1 MIFNIMFK
9 TLSLTVLLLLTIA
22 VSGQENRKL
31 IDSLQLRLKVTKPA
45 DKAAMYNELANTFRY
60 ISGDT
65 TLVYA
70 KSAVEY
76 AIKHHDK
83 RNEAEAYLLIGYV
96 FKDRGQYQDAVTYQ
110 LKAIRLCEQTGDE
123 KKLASAY
130 NTIGITY
137 KKMRRWDE
145 ALAYYMKANQLAKN
159 TKDTVRL
166 SLIYNN
172 IGTIYLEKEDWKKVE
187 IYYDSALKY
196 AELSDDKRALA
207 TVLSNMAD
215 LYRAQFKYDKA
226 VNTLKQCLEYDK
238 ANMDKYG
245 MYMSYFQL
253 ARVYSEIKDYDKWN
267 QYADSA
273 DKIALQ
279 EQLQRERIDLLS
291 WRATVAEWRGDIKS
305 AYRYYRQARA
315 INDSLL
321 TETTAKQVSELQT
334 QYETEKKEQQIALQQ
349 SELKSKNYIIGSIS
363 GVLLLV
369 GLLGYSSYRR
379 YKLIQ
384 QTKLQQAVLHQQ
396 ELATQAV
403 LEAEEKERQRIAG
416 DLHDGVGQLMSAAR
430 MNLSLIE
437 NELNFED
444 DSQKA
449 AFDKALSL
457 VDDSCREV
465 RAVSHNIMPNALL
478 KAGLIS
484 AIREF
489 IQKIDQ
495 RALEVTLYTDGI
507 NERLPTNVESVLYRV
522 IQESVNN
529 VIKHSHANK
538 LDITLIKDEE
548 GISITVEDN
557 GRGFDL
563 KNISEGIG
571 LKNMQTRIHYLKGT
585 IEWDTTPGKG
595 TVVIIQVPVVEA

>member
-1 MIFNIMFK
+1 MFK
-9 TLSLTVLLLLTIA
+9 TFSLTVLLLLTIA
-22 VSGQENRKL
+22 VSGQENRKF
-31 IDSLQLRLKVTKPA
+31 IDSLQLRLKVTKPT
-45 DKAAMYNELANTFRY
+45 DKAAVYNELAYTFRY
-60 ISGDT
+60 MSGDT
-65 TLVYA
+65 TLIYA

-83 RNEAEAYLLIGYV
+83 RNEAEAYLNIAYV
-96 FKDRGQYQDAVTYQ
+96 LKDRGQYQDAVTYQ
-110 LKAIRLCEQTGDE
+110 LKALRLCEQTGDE

-130 NTIGITY
+130 NALGITY

-145 ALAYYMKANQLAKN
+145 ALVYYMKANTLAVKF
-159 TKDTVRL
+159 KDYSRISFT
-166 SLIYNN
+166 YNN
-172 IGTIYLEKEDWKKVE
+172 IGTIYLEKEDWGKVE
-187 IYYDSALKY
+187 DYYDSALKY
-196 AELSDDKRALA
+196 ADLSKDNRALA

-215 LYRAQFKYDKA
+215 LYRAQLKYDKA
-226 VNTLKQCLEYDK
+226 IQTLNQCLQYDK

-253 ARVYSEIKDYDKWN
+253 ARVYSEKKDYRKWKI
-267 QYADSA
+267 YADSA
-273 DKIALQ
+273 NNIALQ

-291 WRATVAEWRGDIKS
+291 WSATVAEWQGDIKS
-305 AYRYYRQARA
+305 AFSYYRQARA

-334 QYETEKKEQQIALQQ
+334 KYETEKKEQQIVLQQ
-349 SELKSKNYIIGSIS
+349 SELKSKNYVIAGIS
-363 GVLLLV
+363 GVLLLG
-369 GLLGYSSYRR
+369 GLLSYSYYRR
-379 YKLIQ
+379 YRLVQ
-384 QTKLQQAVLHQQ
+384 QTKLQQAVLQQQ

-430 MNLSLIE
+430 MNLSLIAS
-437 NELNFED
+437 ELNFED
-444 DSQKA
+444 ESKRNT
-449 AFDKALSL
+449 FEKALSL

-507 NERLPTNVESVLYRV
+507 NERLPSNVESVLYRV
-522 IQESVNN
+522 IQECVNN

-557 GRGFDL
+557 GKGFDTRTS
-563 KNISEGIG
+563 SEGIG
-571 LKNMQTRIHYLKGT
+571 LKNIQTRIHYLKGS
-585 IEWDTTPGKG
+585 IEWDSAPGKG
-595 TVVIIQVPVVEA
+595 TVVTIQVPLTDAA